1 MSTEPLKL
9 LALDTEDLAVV
20 SAHLQ
25 DAVLT
30 IGDLVYL
37 PREHRF
43 AFAADRF
50 DWEASAVENCK
61 RRRRTA
67 VHFEG
72 VKNVRSRGISLDK
85 REVQL
90 NLLAISFEAADAP
103 AGSVMLHFDG
113 GACVCLDVE
122 CLEAALKDLGP
133 CWEIAGRPA
142 HPPLEDA

>member
-25 DAVLT
+25 DAVLS

-50 DWEASAVENCK
+50 DWEASATEHTR

-67 VHFEG
+67 VHFDG
-72 VKNVRSRGISLDK
+72 VKGVRSRGIALDK
-85 REVQL
+85 RDAQI
-90 NLLAISFEAADAP
+90 NLLAISFEVADP
-103 AGSVMLHFDG
+103 PGGSVMLHFDG

-133 CWEIAGRPA
+133 CWEIAGRSA

>member
-1 MSTEPLKL
+1 MTTEPLKL
-9 LALDTEDLAVV
+9 IALDAEDLAVV

-25 DAVLT
+25 DAALT

-50 DWEASAVENCK
+50 DWEASATEHCQ

-67 VHFEG
+67 VHFDG
-72 VKNVRSRGISLDK
+72 VKGVRSRGIPLDK
-85 REVQL
+85 RDIRL
-90 NLLAISFEAADAP
+90 NLLAIAFQPKDAP
-103 AGSVMLHFDG
+103 GGAVMLHFSG

-133 CWEIAGRPA
+133 CWEIAGQAA

>member
-1 MSTEPLKL
+1 MPTEPLKL

-30 IGDLVYL
+30 VGDLVYL
-37 PREHRF
+37 PRERRF

-50 DWEASAVENCK
+50 DWEASATEKAK

-72 VKNVRSRGISLDK
+72 VRSVRSRGIALDQ
-85 REVQL
+85 RERRL
-90 NLLAISFEAADAP
+90 SLLAIAFRPADAP
-103 AGSVMLHFDG
+103 GGSVMLHFEG
-113 GACVCLDVE
+113 GGCVCLDVE

-133 CWEIAGRPA
+133 CWEIAGKAA